1 MIAFVVLALAALV
14 GVLLATLDGPHDRAR
29 TERFSELII
38 VAGAVT
44 TAAGVAVAVVT

>member
-14 GVLLATLDGPHDRAR
+14 GVLLAALDRPHDAAR
-29 TERFSELII
+29 TARFSMLIL

-44 TAAGVAVAVVT
+44 TAAGVAVAVI